1 MSVLFTVGVGE
12 IFMESGACHSASAES
27 GRVCGLSSGSAGF
40 RRDEPEIDVK
50 ELFLRTKDG
59 DGNAPAQEDVLPRSA
74 SDESADRVMHD
85 STAPNM
91 DLHNSP
97 VMHTVTV
104 PAERNAEPRVSRLTG
119 LLAQQPLAVL
129 TAISVLICVALLVIG
144 TPQIYVGVEGY
155 DARSSQM
162 ARVVD
167 GYSFAERRA
176 REYMAATGGL
186 PQKTIENTKQV
197 YSI

>member
-1 MSVLFTVGVGE
+1 MGVGE
-12 IFMESGACHSASAES
+12 LCTESRACPIPLQKADESAA
-27 GRVCGLSSGSAGF
+27 
-40 RRDEPEIDVK
+40 
-50 ELFLRTKDG
+50 
-59 DGNAPAQEDVLPRSA
+59 VLPRSA

-85 STAPNM
+85 C
-91 DLHNSP
+91 

-104 PAERNAEPRVSRLTG
+104 PAERNAEPRVSRLAC

-155 DARSSQM
+155 DARSSHM

-167 GYSFAERRA
+167 GYSFAERSA

-186 PQKTIENTKQV
+186 PKKTIENTKQV
-197 YSI
+197 Y

>member
-1 MSVLFTVGVGE
+1 
-12 IFMESGACHSASAES
+12 MESCACPIPLQKADESAA
-27 GRVCGLSSGSAGF
+27 
-40 RRDEPEIDVK
+40 
-50 ELFLRTKDG
+50 
-59 DGNAPAQEDVLPRSA
+59 VLPRSA

-85 STAPNM
+85 CTAPDM
-91 DLHNSP
+91 CLHNSP

-104 PAERNAEPRVSRLTG
+104 PAERNAEPRVSRLVC

-129 TAISVLICVALLVIG
+129 TAISVLVCVALLVIG

-155 DARSSQM
+155 DARNSHM

-167 GYSFAERRA
+167 GYSFAERSA

-186 PQKTIENTKQV
+186 PKKTIENTKQV
-197 YSI
+197 Y

>member
-1 MSVLFTVGVGE
+1 VDDSVTTDSTVTKSQSIVSPCLHGNEEFTMGVGE
-12 IFMESGACHSASAES
+12 LCMESCACPIPLQKADESAA
-27 GRVCGLSSGSAGF
+27 
-40 RRDEPEIDVK
+40 
-50 ELFLRTKDG
+50 
-59 DGNAPAQEDVLPRSA
+59 VLPRSA

-85 STAPNM
+85 CTAPDM
-91 DLHNSP
+91 CLHNSP

-104 PAERNAEPRVSRLTG
+104 PAERNAEPRVSRLAC

-129 TAISVLICVALLVIG
+129 TAISVLMCVALLVIG

-155 DARSSQM
+155 DARNSHM

-167 GYSFAERRA
+167 GYSFAERSA

-186 PQKTIENTKQV
+186 PKKNIENTKQV
-197 YSI
+197 C